1 MTNQNLNRTFFIPL
15 ILLILVGC
23 ATTREVRRGDQFASE
38 GNWEEAV
45 SYYREALKSNPEN
58 KEIKI
63 KLMLAE
69 EKTSA
74 LHLSKGRIF
83 LSERKA
89 DLAVEEFQRSLA
101 YNPKSADSQA
111 GLVEAMMIKESQ
123 QRFEAGDK
131 LLKASK
137 VNDAIAEFEKALEL
151 DPGNVPA
158 QEALARLS
166 EEKKVLESEEELTLT
181 SRQPITLRFQNT
193 RLKEVFELLS
203 KLSGINILFDPEVK
217 DDTISVFI
225 KDAPFKQ
232 ALDLLL
238 ATNKLFMKRISKDTI
253 IIIPKT
259 KPKMDQYQ
267 DLMIRTF
274 YLSNMKA
281 KDMVNLLRTMLDTKR
296 VYVNEDLNAIVL
308 RDTPDKV
315 KLAEKIIEANDRK
328 IAEVIFDVEILEV
341 NRTKSQKY
349 GWYFSPS
356 QITAGLYDL
365 GGSAVTLEQLKALGP
380 SAYLFTLPKV
390 VVDFMKQDSDAQTLA
405 NPRIRVVEN
414 KSAKVNIGDRVPILL
429 STTTTPVTGA
439 TAGAITTTTSI
450 EYRDV
455 GIKLT
460 VEPDVHINNNVTLK
474 LNLEVTSLGDLVDLG
489 GGLKQYR
496 FGTRST
502 ETVLN
507 LQDGEIVI
515 IGGLIKD
522 EERTSISKVP
532 GLGDAPILGKLF
544 SSTSKEKVK
553 TDILLTITPHI
564 IRGLETPVKELQTF
578 WSGTEESYATKP
590 LFIAPEG
597 EEGMRPPIPLPEP
610 SGQREKPPV
619 PKAILE
625 FGPSY
630 LKAKMG
636 ETVEVKVSAAGVKNL
651 SDASATVAYDPGV
664 LELKGVIEG
673 EFLKREGTPLALI
686 TSDISRPGVV
696 DVHLSKIGKEEGI
709 SGSGVLFTLT
719 FLTKVPGT
727 SNLVLKD
734 VRFLAQ
740 GKEPIE
746 VEVGGGTVDVE

>member
-1 MTNQNLNRTFFIPL
+1 MGLRPKIIFVGFL
-15 ILLILVGC
+15 SLFLLGC
-23 ATTREVRRGDQFASE
+23 ATPKELRRGDQLASE

-45 SYYREALKSNPEN
+45 NFYRQALKSDTDN

-63 KLMLAE
+63 RLMLAE
-69 EKTSA
+69 EKASVF
-74 LHLSKGRIF
+74 HLNKGKIL
-83 LSERKA
+83 LSQRKA
-89 DLAVEEFQRSLA
+89 DLAIEEFQRALA
-101 YNPKSADSQA
+101 YNPRSTESES
-111 GLVEAMMIKESQ
+111 GLVEAMRMKESQ

-151 DPGNVPA
+151 DPGNIPA

-166 EEKKVLESEEELTLT
+166 QERKTLESEEELTLT
-181 SRQPITLRFQNT
+181 SKQPITLRFQNA
-193 RLKEVFELLS
+193 RLKEVFDLLS
-203 KLSGINILFDPEVK
+203 KLSGINILFDPEVR

-225 KDAPFKQ
+225 KDAPFHR

-238 ATNKLFMKRISKDTI
+238 ATNRLFMKRISKDTI

-267 DLMIRTF
+267 DLLIRTF

-281 KDMVNLLRTMLDTKR
+281 KDMVNLLRAMLDTKR
-296 VYVNEDLNAIVL
+296 VYVNEELNAIVL

-315 KLAEKIIEANDRK
+315 KLAEKVIEANDRNV
-328 IAEVIFDVEILEV
+328 AEVIFDVEILEV

-356 QITAGLYDL
+356 QISAGLYNL
-365 GGSAVTLEQLKALGP
+365 GGSAVTAEQLKSLGP

-390 VVDFMKQDSDAQTLA
+390 VVDFMKQESDAQTLA
-405 NPRIRVVEN
+405 NPRIRVVGN

-429 STTTTPVTGA
+429 STTTTPVTGV
-439 TAGAITTTTSI
+439 TAGAVTTTTSI

-460 VEPDVHINNNVTLK
+460 VEPDVHLNNDVTLK
-474 LNLEVTSLGDLVDLG
+474 LSLEVTSLGDLVDLG
-489 GGLKQYR
+489 GGLKQFR

-507 LQDGEIVI
+507 LQDSEIVI
-515 IGGLIKD
+515 IGGLIRD
-522 EERTSISKVP
+522 EERKSITKVP
-532 GLGDAPILGKLF
+532 GLGDAPVLGKLF
-544 SSTSKEKVK
+544 SSTSKEKIK

-564 IRGLETPVKELQTF
+564 IRTLETPDKELQTF

-590 LFIAPEG
+590 LFIAPE
-597 EEGMRPPIPLPEP
+597 EGTKPPPLPPEP
-610 SGQREKPPV
+610 SGQKEKSPE

-625 FGPSY
+625 FIPSDY
-630 LKAKMG
+630 KVKLG
-636 ETVEVKVSAAGVKNL
+636 EVIEIKLSATGVKNL
-651 SDASATVAYDPGV
+651 HDASATIIYDPKI
-664 LELKGVIEG
+664 LELKAILEG
-673 EFLKREGTPLALI
+673 EFLKREGNPLALI
-686 TSDISRPGVV
+686 TSDISRTGVV

-719 FLTKVPGT
+719 FLAKAPGT
-727 SNLVLKD
+727 ANLILKD
-734 VRFLAQ
+734 VKFLAP
-740 GKEPIE
+740 GKGPIE
-746 VEVGGGTVDVE
+746 IQAGGGTVNVE